1 MIYLPYDRDSES
13 LPPQVRDI
21 LDAEVRDW
29 VHSDAI
35 ARDTESLVWQII
47 VTSFHFQLTVLSIIC
62 APWLWNRNWEVLKDK
77 LEVRIRNATAK
88 PSDASNDGHQDEE
101 SPRQTEKASHAN
113 YGNDIDREV
122 CDEPESEPVNT
133 NGDYQDEEIPCG
145 VIAAS
150 GSQKPR
156 NEPKVDG
163 ILTGKETSQGKEPL
177 RKPSEASR
185 NDYGELETHQ
195 ETKLESKPQKM
206 RNLLEDDEK
215 LTIMQWTNI
224 AHFYMFVGLVFCGIH
239 VAAYVLLYPFIFSI
253 LDKADNRTCRWNS
266 TFPTQE
272 EQIVWRVF
280 SLVALFITW
289 PLYLKY
295 LWSFYCL
302 RRTLDDK
309 EKRVSS
315 DSWSKPSD
323 LFFNLMWLCCY
334 ATARWGSVI
343 LMFISLRE
351 LPAGSYI
358 TVDWLSSIPHI

>member
-239 VAAYVLLYPFIFSI
+239 VAA
-253 LDKADNRTCRWNS
+253 WNS